1 MKQWFHNLYYS
12 FPVQLLIVHLRSNH
26 LLTGMWMLFALLLS
40 GSLGRKFGVQYLFL
54 DPEYL
59 GQINFWSFFFVG
71 LAFGSFF
78 MSWNLTIYLLTSHH
92 FPFLASLSRPF
103 TKFVINNMA
112 LPLCFFLF
120 YMFFAIHFQ
129 RYYEGMGFGVILL
142 NWLGFIAGS
151 ITLVSCY
158 SLYFQFT
165 NRDISYYEKGR
176 AQPQDRLRSIAPGR
190 RHVDLEYI
198 KLDSSRRKVAT
209 YLSESLQPRL
219 VRSVAH
225 YDSSLLMSIFKQNHL
240 NALILQLLSMMTLLA
255 LGYLIDYPPF
265 RIPAGASLFILASV
279 LTAIIGAVTYWFSE
293 WRVTV
298 IILGLLAIN
307 YVTRFEPLNHQNKA
321 YGLDYEAPPAA
332 YTVDRIQGLCGT
344 MKPEEDR
351 SATIDILNNWR
362 QRAAPP
368 GAPPPRMVILSVSGG
383 GLKAACWA
391 MQVVQNADS
400 LLDGRLLR
408 QSVLITGASGGMLG
422 MAYLRELYLRRQ
434 LGQPIPIHSQRYI
447 DHISR
452 DLLNSIAFTIISND
466 LFLPWATFEAGGHV
480 YHKDRGYI
488 FEQQLNE
495 NTGHILDKTIG
506 DYREAER
513 AAIVPMLFITPSIV
527 NDARR
532 MIISPQGVSYM
543 MAPPVGHS
551 HSNTVEAD
559 AVDFGWMFREQQAD
573 SLRFLTALRMNAT
586 YPYILPNVH
595 LPSEPEIEIMDAGFI
610 DNYGVIS
617 ATRFIQVFQDW
628 ILENTSG
635 VVLLQISSSEK
646 VEHIAPSG
654 GLGIIESLVNPI
666 GIAGKMLARQE
677 FEHDNTLGFIY
688 DLLGKGRFDVV
699 RFTYRPSQ
707 TNKLEASISFHITER
722 EKEDV
727 LGAIELEENQLS
739 LRQLVQLLSPPAR
752 QKASYRHLAD

>member
-1 MKQWFHNLYYS
+1 
-12 FPVQLLIVHLRSNH
+12 
-26 LLTGMWMLFALLLS
+26 
-40 GSLGRKFGVQYLFL
+40 
-54 DPEYL
+54 
-59 GQINFWSFFFVG
+59 
-71 LAFGSFF
+71 
-78 MSWNLTIYLLTSHH
+78 
-92 FPFLASLSRPF
+92 
-103 TKFVINNMA
+103 
-112 LPLCFFLF
+112 
-120 YMFFAIHFQ
+120 
-129 RYYEGMGFGVILL
+129 
-142 NWLGFIAGS
+142 
-151 ITLVSCY
+151 
-158 SLYFQFT
+158 
-165 NRDISYYEKGR
+165 
-176 AQPQDRLRSIAPGR
+176 
-190 RHVDLEYI
+190 
-198 KLDSSRRKVAT
+198 
-209 YLSESLQPRL
+209 
-219 VRSVAH
+219 
-225 YDSSLLMSIFKQNHL
+225 
-240 NALILQLLSMMTLLA
+240 
-255 LGYLIDYPPF
+255 
-265 RIPAGASLFILASV
+265 
-279 LTAIIGAVTYWFSE
+279 
-293 WRVTV
+293 
-298 IILGLLAIN
+298 
-307 YVTRFEPLNHQNKA
+307 
-321 YGLDYEAPPAA
+321 
-332 YTVDRIQGLCGT
+332 

-434 LGQPIPIHSQRYI
+434 LGQPIPIHSRHYI